1 MTPFNKTVRR
11 ITENPVSRGRRIIV
25 SLEPGDIV
33 GVREER
39 ARQKDNVPVS
49 ALWAMAVKIGST

>member
-1 MTPFNKTVRR
+1 MTPFAKTVRR
-11 ITENPVSRGRRIIV
+11 ITEKPVSRGRRIVV

-39 ARQKDNVPVS
+39 TRKKYNLTAAAIWS
-49 ALWAMAVKIGST
+49 LAVKTGAI